1 MHYDFDIL
9 KHSGVHKEAYDMSDI
24 YEPPFHLAFAFVLCW
39 QTVWCCCELCWFGKL
54 TSGYLMLF
62 CADASLPPLCDFF
75 MSVVFE
81 R

>member
-54 TSGYLMLF
+54 
-62 CADASLPPLCDFF
+62 
-75 MSVVFE
+75 
-81 R
+81 